1 VRVYLGVGSN
11 IEPEANIRRGLKA
24 LGQAFGE
31 VQCSP
36 LYQAPAW
43 GFDGPDFINLA
54 VGFDATVSFVELNQI
69 LKRIEQHCGRDRA
82 AETCKGS
89 RTLDLDVLLF
99 GTFRGEIEGCQL
111 PRPELFERQFVWQPL
126 QALLQETAALS
137 DFEAGVQQELEELA
151 SNAEL
156 LSPMREL

>member
-36 LYQAPAW
+36 LYQTPAW

-54 VGFDATVSFVELNQI
+54 VGFDATASFAELNQI
-69 LKRIEQHCGRDRA
+69 LKRIEQDCGRDRA
-82 AETCKGS
+82 AETGKGS
-89 RTLDLDVLLF
+89 RTLDLDILLF
-99 GTFRGEIEGCQL
+99 GTVEGEIQGCQL
-111 PRPELFERQFVWQPL
+111 PRPEIFERQFVWQPL
-126 QALLQETAALS
+126 LELLNISTDLGQTQQQVRHQLCLLA
-137 DFEAGVQQELEELA
+137 EAGTPLV
-151 SNAEL
+151 
-156 LSPMREL
+156 PMPA